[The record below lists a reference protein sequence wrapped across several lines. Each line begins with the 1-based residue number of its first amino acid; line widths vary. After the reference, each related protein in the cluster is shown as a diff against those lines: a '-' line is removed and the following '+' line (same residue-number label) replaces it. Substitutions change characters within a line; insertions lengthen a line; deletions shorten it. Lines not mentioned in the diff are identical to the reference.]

1 MTRCLSRA
9 TVIRVRLDM
18 KAAMQGTVCTNLEV
32 NIFNKIFLFFFKE
45 KDKNRTYRQYISCS
59 EKGNV
64 LVILSLMVKGSERAR
79 MRSENARLKIKIFRA
94 DLVLSL
100 MTAIRTRP
108 LLTTKI
114 I

>member
-32 NIFNKIFLFFFKE
+32 NIFNKIFLFFQE
-45 KDKNRTYRQYISCS
+45 KQKNRTYRQYISCS

-108 LLTTKI
+108 LLTTRI
-114 I
+114 V

>member
-1 MTRCLSRA
+1 MT
-9 TVIRVRLDM
+9 
-18 KAAMQGTVCTNLEV
+18 
-32 NIFNKIFLFFFKE
+32 FIFLSDIFIH
-45 KDKNRTYRQYISCS
+45 KDSLDNIYRQLISYC

-64 LVILSLMVKGSERAR
+64 LVSLSLMVKGRERAR
-79 MRSENARLKIKIFRA
+79 IRSENARLNMKIFRA

-100 MTAIRTRP
+100 MTAMRTRA

>member
-18 KAAMQGTVCTNLEV
+18 KAAMQGTVCTSLEV
-32 NIFNKIFLFFFKE
+32 NIFNKIFFCFFSK
-45 KDKNRTYRQYISCS
+45 KNSTYRQYISCS
-59 EKGNV
+59 GKGNV

>member
-1 MTRCLSRA
+1 MT
-9 TVIRVRLDM
+9 
-18 KAAMQGTVCTNLEV
+18 
-32 NIFNKIFLFFFKE
+32 FIFLSDIFIH
-45 KDKNRTYRQYISCS
+45 KDSLNNIYRQLISYC

-64 LVILSLMVKGSERAR
+64 LVSLSLMVKGRERAR
-79 MRSENARLKIKIFRA
+79 IRSENARLNMKIFRA

-100 MTAIRTRP
+100 MTAMRTRA